1 MYLAK
6 VIAFTTSIFLFAE
19 FQRKQDAISGSSS
32 ASNKSP
38 VSEVYQAEEVDKRES
53 LDQQMMEYVSPLSI

>member
-1 MYLAK
+1 M
-6 VIAFTTSIFLFAE
+6 FLFAE

-38 VSEVYQAEEVDKRES
+38 VSEVYQAEEIDKREL

>member
-1 MYLAK
+1 M
-6 VIAFTTSIFLFAE
+6 FLFAE

-38 VSEVYQAEEVDKRES
+38 VSEVYQAEEIDKRES